1 MRLSPELAFS
11 NAVTVYLGERF
22 GVGIWG
28 RARIWGERFLNYWVW
43 QHKKGKFSI
52 PVGFIA
58 GICIPKI
65 PAQNPLKT
73 HVISEI
79 TERGILKF
87 LMARDSF
94 HVLLFIPLHFIFSL
108 LITQH
113 CSLSHSLFSIFFF
126 SLYQIWL
133 NLFSVFS
140 FQVRFFFLSLLFVFL
155 SYAYPSI
162 SHSFSLEI

>member
-1 MRLSPELAFS
+1 M
-11 NAVTVYLGERF
+11 
-22 GVGIWG
+22 
-28 RARIWGERFLNYWVW
+28 GERFLNYWVW

-58 GICIPKI
+58 RICIPKI
-65 PAQNPLKT
+65 LAQNPLKT

-79 TERGILKF
+79 TESRILKF
-87 LMARDSF
+87 SMARDSF
-94 HVLLFIPLHFIFSL
+94 HVSLFIPLLFIFSSL

-113 CSLSHSLFSIFFF
+113 FSLSHSLFSIFFF
-126 SLYQIWL
+126 SSYQIWL

-162 SHSFSLEI
+162 SHSFSLKI

>member
-1 MRLSPELAFS
+1 L
-11 NAVTVYLGERF
+11 
-22 GVGIWG
+22 
-28 RARIWGERFLNYWVW
+28 GERFLNYWVW

-58 GICIPKI
+58 RICIPKI
-65 PAQNPLKT
+65 LAQNPLKT

-79 TERGILKF
+79 TERRILKF
-87 LMARDSF
+87 SMARDSF
-94 HVLLFIPLHFIFSL
+94 HVSLFIPLLFIFSSL

-113 CSLSHSLFSIFFF
+113 FSLSHSLFSIFFF
-126 SLYQIWL
+126 SSYQIWL